1 MFLQA
6 LKKNVITS
14 VQKGRER
21 GSEERRER
29 GREKGWGNESFKCEV
44 SWEIHKS
51 YFRVLIIY
59 KPKDIK
65 ASRQ

>member
-6 LKKNVITS
+6 LEKKKNVMAS

-21 GSEERRER
+21 GSEERM
-29 GREKGWGNESFKCEV
+29 GGNESFKCEV

>member
-1 MFLQA
+1 M
-6 LKKNVITS
+6 KKGEREGGRKDGGGGNV
-14 VQKGRER
+14 R
-21 GSEERRER
+21 
-29 GREKGWGNESFKCEV
+29 FKCEV